1 MAENDQIE
9 CKVDIRNVEL
19 KILSYTMNE
28 VLYKKVTFVMNI
40 GMETF
45 LISIFSF
52 RYKNGWI
59 QVRYD
64 TTLNKQTL
72 ICSP

>member
-40 GMETF
+40 GMESF

-52 RYKNGWI
+52 RYKSG
-59 QVRYD
+59 
-64 TTLNKQTL
+64 
-72 ICSP
+72 